1 MKRTEEDA
9 SGQGTKEAG
18 EERVAIEGTG
28 KILDEKV
35 QRESKAM
42 LFNMYE

>member
-1 MKRTEEDA
+1 MP
-9 SGQGTKEAG
+9 AG
-18 EERVAIEGTG
+18 RERRGRAAIEGTG
-28 KILDEKV
+28 KIFLDEKV

>member
-1 MKRTEEDA
+1 LKGREEDA
-9 SGQGTKEAG
+9 SGQGTKG
-18 EERVAIEGTG
+18 RVAIEGTG